1 MESDSKIDI
10 WIYSDIFFFDQAVS
24 APTAVCIHPEDV
36 EEESIILHWKLP
48 QESEESYI
56 QVKPNAGIGE
66 TKKFL
71 LSNKEELKIDNLT
84 PGMAYEIA
92 VASVKN
98 GTMSKLKTIQC
109 TLSKTLFM
117 VETTD
122 YSTYISF
129 TIAIY

>member
-1 MESDSKIDI
+1 M
-10 WIYSDIFFFDQAVS
+10 
-24 APTAVCIHPEDV
+24 
-36 EEESIILHWKLP
+36 
-48 QESEESYI
+48 
-56 QVKPNAGIGE
+56 KPNASIGE

-117 VETTD
+117 VESTD

-129 TIAIY
+129 TVAIY

>member
-1 MESDSKIDI
+1 M
-10 WIYSDIFFFDQAVS
+10 
-24 APTAVCIHPEDV
+24 
-36 EEESIILHWKLP
+36 
-48 QESEESYI
+48 
-56 QVKPNAGIGE
+56 KPNVGIGE

-71 LSNKEELKIDNLT
+71 LSNKEELKIDDLT

-109 TLSKTLFM
+109 TLSKILFM

>member
-1 MESDSKIDI
+1 M
-10 WIYSDIFFFDQAVS
+10 
-24 APTAVCIHPEDV
+24 
-36 EEESIILHWKLP
+36 
-48 QESEESYI
+48 
-56 QVKPNAGIGE
+56 KPNASIGE

-129 TIAIY
+129 TVAIY